1 MLTAE
6 AITASAGSSVLD
18 GAIEYLEDVTLTPV
32 SGDTTGT
39 KFEFGNIPSI
49 SEEDYQA
56 GYRYIYIV
64 LPSDAP
70 EEAAQHLNTVQNGQI
85 KVNAKEAALPRSFA
99 NDLMTAQI
107 TVEEKAAV
115 FLAKV
120 HINYITDEDYYYT
133 SALKVFAIDPQ
144 ASEPEEPIEDEGD
157 IIVDNSG
164 NVGGAGTDP
173 DELKKSVDITEA
185 EQALID
191 SGKNMYIILN
201 VEKADGTVLPED
213 EVLTESVKGDATI
226 GMYLDISLM
235 KKIGELES
243 AVHKTNEPIIISLD
257 MPEELVNTDS
267 TMRRDYYIIRVHENE
282 NGVKT
287 ADKFCLN
294 YDSAS
299 GKYWFMTD
307 RFSSYAIAYVDVP
320 TITKPDVPAAKYPI
334 DLGTDGRVHSNVT
347 TAAAGDKVTI
357 TVDPGYIAHVFSGST
372 QIARITGTGSFIMPA
387 NGIKIVV
394 ECELG
399 GYMLTKARS
408 YVYSY
413 DSSMNYITV
422 NATKNQKST
431 VTINLGKE
439 YAGKSFVIYEGKKS
453 TSVKV
458 TEGTL
463 DKNGKYTL
471 EIDYGKNYT
480 LVVED

>member
-1 MLTAE
+1 
-6 AITASAGSSVLD
+6 
-18 GAIEYLEDVTLTPV
+18 
-32 SGDTTGT
+32 
-39 KFEFGNIPSI
+39 
-49 SEEDYQA
+49 
-56 GYRYIYIV
+56 
-64 LPSDAP
+64 
-70 EEAAQHLNTVQNGQI
+70 
-85 KVNAKEAALPRSFA
+85 
-99 NDLMTAQI
+99 
-107 TVEEKAAV
+107 
-115 FLAKV
+115 
-120 HINYITDEDYYYT
+120 
-133 SALKVFAIDPQ
+133 
-144 ASEPEEPIEDEGD
+144 
-157 IIVDNSG
+157 
-164 NVGGAGTDP
+164 
-173 DELKKSVDITEA
+173 
-185 EQALID
+185 
-191 SGKNMYIILN
+191 
-201 VEKADGTVLPED
+201 
-213 EVLTESVKGDATI
+213 
-226 GMYLDISLM
+226 
-235 KKIGELES
+235 
-243 AVHKTNEPIIISLD
+243 

-307 RFSSYAIAYVDVP
+307 RFSSYAIAYVDAP

-372 QIARITGTGSFIMPA
+372 KIARITGTGSFIMPA

-413 DSSMNYITV
+413 DSSLNYITV